1 MTDEQIIKALE
12 CCVKVRNCGECPAKD
27 EPVSKCLITVCEKA
41 AGIIKCQKA
50 EIEDLKSQ
58 MEWLTGYNGNL
69 LDANTAL
76 SGEIEICKSEAIK
89 EFAEK
94 IKQRERIMK
103 YDLFPEYAV
112 SVKDIDDIVKEM
124 TEADK

>member
-89 EFAEK
+89 EFAERLK
-94 IKQRERIMK
+94 TKLQWDCDFSNKLVFEN
-103 YDLFPEYAV
+103 
-112 SVKDIDDIVKEM
+112 DIDDLVKEM
-124 TEADK
+124 TEVQK